1 MDRQGDVALLDDP
14 VARDLLVS
22 AIPARLAYI
31 WSDGSPRVVPIYF
44 RWTVEVIAMGSPPR
58 APKVRVLESNP
69 SVAIT
74 IDGTTW
80 PYKVLM
86 IRGDADVTVAEDVD
100 PDYALACER
109 YMGQEAGRAWVTGLA
124 GRPMARIAVR
134 PKWVGILDFETRFP
148 SALTQ

>member
-1 MDRQGDVALLDDP
+1 MARQGDLTLLDDP
-14 VARDLLVS
+14 VARDLLGS
-22 AIPARLAYI
+22 AIPARLAYV

-44 RWTVEVIAMGSPPR
+44 RWTGEVIAMGSPPR

-69 SVAIT
+69 GVAIT

-86 IRGDADVTVAEDVD
+86 IRGDADVTVADDVD

-109 YMGQEAGRAWVTGLA
+109 YMGEQAGRAWVAGLA
-124 GRPMARIAVR
+124 GRPMVRIAVR
-134 PKWVGILDFETRFP
+134 PQWVGILDFETRFP
-148 SALTQ
+148 SALAQ

>member
-44 RWTVEVIAMGSPPR
+44 RWTGEVIAMGSPPR

-69 SVAIT
+69 GVAIT

>member
-1 MDRQGDVALLDDP
+1 MDKQGDVALLDDP

-44 RWTVEVIAMGSPPR
+44 RWTGEVIAMGSPPR

-69 SVAIT
+69 GVAIT